1 MTRWRVIG
9 FETTSLIVEGE
20 CEASGCG
27 VVRPL
32 LMGGGSTEEL
42 LVAGLW
48 FCGNRPLEISLSPPW
63 VLVSG

>member
-9 FETTSLIVEGE
+9 FETTYLIVEGE

-27 VVRPL
+27 GDAAAAK
-32 LMGGGSTEEL
+32 GGGSTEEL

-48 FCGNRPLEISLSPPW
+48 FCGNRQLEICLSPPW